1 MSKLVCNLCSFV
13 TFDITLFREHARIC
27 HKDDFLLCPLKD
39 CFAQF
44 KRYDSFRKHCERA
57 HHEIEYEQQQPSAE
71 QMIDETMY
79 DDNYEIVT
87 PPMVP
92 CDMSDST
99 DCCDEVADK
108 DNETTAETD
117 FFDDLNFFAETET
130 SSGYSL
136 QKIQLLLC
144 KNFAKLLL
152 NLSGRHNLTNVSIRL
167 LFLICYL

>member
-1 MSKLVCNLCSFV
+1 
-13 TFDITLFREHARIC
+13 
-27 HKDDFLLCPLKD
+27 
-39 CFAQF
+39 
-44 KRYDSFRKHCERA
+44 
-57 HHEIEYEQQQPSAE
+57 
-71 QMIDETMY
+71 MIDETMY

-87 PPMVP
+87 PPMVS
-92 CDMSDST
+92 CDMSDSA
-99 DCCDEVADK
+99 DCSDEVADE

-152 NLSGRHNLTNVSIRL
+152 NLSDRHNLTNVSIRL
-167 LFLICYL
+167 FFLR